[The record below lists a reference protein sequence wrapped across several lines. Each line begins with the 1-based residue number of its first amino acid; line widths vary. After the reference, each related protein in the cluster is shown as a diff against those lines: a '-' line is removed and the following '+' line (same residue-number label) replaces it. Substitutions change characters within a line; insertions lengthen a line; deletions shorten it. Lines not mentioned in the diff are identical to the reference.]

1 MRNAFAAHLLNLA
14 RKDQSILLI
23 TGDLGFGVFDDFQ
36 KELPK
41 QFINAGV
48 AEQTM
53 MSMAG
58 GLAASGFRPFVYSIA
73 NFPTFRCLEQIR
85 NDVSYMDNP
94 VTIVAVGAGLVYG
107 VHGYSHHAVEDITIM
122 RSLSN
127 LTIYSPCDSVETI
140 FSIDRILESNHPAYL
155 RLGKGGE
162 PVIHKKSHLEIQ
174 DVNIVDSGEEDGL
187 ICWTGGVGFKVLQ
200 AAELLKQRGL
210 RPKLVSIPVLNSQAI
225 EKLLV
230 LNQNQLILTVEEHSL
245 SGGFGSL
252 ILEVAADS
260 IFSGRIVRLGI
271 PQHINK
277 EIGSHEYL
285 LEKSGLSPDAISQR
299 FESEMTQFRKK

>member
-36 KELPK
+36 KELPA

-53 MSMAG
+53 MSMAA
-58 GLAASGFRPFVYSIA
+58 GLAASGYRPFVYSIA

-85 NDVSYMDNP
+85 NDVCYMDNP

-107 VHGYSHHAVEDITIM
+107 VHGYSHHAVEDITII
-122 RSLSN
+122 RSLPN

-140 FSIDRILESNHPAYL
+140 FSIDKILEGKHPAYL

-162 PVIHKKSHLEIQ
+162 PIINEKSHSDIK
-174 DVNIVDSGEEDGL
+174 DVNIIDSGGEDGL
-187 ICWTGGVGFKVLQ
+187 ICWTGGIGFKVLQ
-200 AAELLKQRGL
+200 AAKLLKQRGL
-210 RPKLVSIPVLNSQAI
+210 CPKLVSIPVLNSQAI
-225 EKLLV
+225 EELLL
-230 LNQNQLILTVEEHSL
+230 LNPDQFILTVEEHSL
-245 SGGFGSL
+245 AGGFGSL
-252 ILEVAADS
+252 ILEVATGS

-271 PQHINK
+271 PQRINK

-285 LEKSGLSPDAISQR
+285 LEKSGLSPTAISER
-299 FESEMTQFRKK
+299 FESEIMQFRLK